1 MVIEK
6 FYKKLFGKQNPSSV
20 SLDNDAWATKGR
32 LSAEEDELLN
42 SPFSEEEVRKVI
54 FDMKENSAPGP
65 DGFGVSFYKSCWE
78 IIKNDFMELINDFHK
93 GDLDLTRLNYGVIT
107 LVPKVKEA
115 NNVKQFRPI
124 CLLNVSFKIFT
135 KLLMGRLTM
144 VADKLIGQAQTAFI
158 KGRYIHDG
166 AVLLHEIMHELR
178 VSKKQGVVFKIDF
191 EKAYD
196 SVNWSFVE
204 EVLTKKGF
212 GEKSRHWIMSTI
224 RGGKVC
230 VNINGENGNYF
241 KTHRGLR
248 QGDPLSPLLF
258 NLAADAL
265 DHILTK
271 ARTKGRIR
279 GVALNL
285 VEGGI
290 THLQY
295 ADDTVILMDNDSQ
308 TLSNMKFLLYCFEW
322 LTGLRIN
329 YLIVKLL
336 PLE

>member
-1 MVIEK
+1 
-6 FYKKLFGKQNPSSV
+6 
-20 SLDNDAWATKGR
+20 
-32 LSAEEDELLN
+32 
-42 SPFSEEEVRKVI
+42 
-54 FDMKENSAPGP
+54 
-65 DGFGVSFYKSCWE
+65 
-78 IIKNDFMELINDFHK
+78 MELVNDFHK

-158 KGRYIHDG
+158 KGRYIHDR

-196 SVNWSFVE
+196 SVNWNFVE

-212 GEKSRHWIMSTI
+212 GEKSRHWIMSMI

-248 QGDPLSPLLF
+248 QGDPLSPLPF

-265 DHILTK
+265 DHIMTK
-271 ARTKGRIR
+271 ARTKGRIM

-295 ADDTVILMDNDSQ
+295 PDDTVILMDNDSQ